1 MVARAAMIHVMD
13 HVKETVTLV
22 VLQAIAVIHVL
33 QAAKLPAVV
42 AALVT
47 VQLVVMVLITINE
60 EK

>member
-1 MVARAAMIHVMD
+1 MIHVMD